1 MRLQDLTPDDWLRI
15 GFIALV
21 VVGGIALA
29 IILWAGLR

>member
-1 MRLQDLTPDDWLRI
+1 MRMVMAFAAI